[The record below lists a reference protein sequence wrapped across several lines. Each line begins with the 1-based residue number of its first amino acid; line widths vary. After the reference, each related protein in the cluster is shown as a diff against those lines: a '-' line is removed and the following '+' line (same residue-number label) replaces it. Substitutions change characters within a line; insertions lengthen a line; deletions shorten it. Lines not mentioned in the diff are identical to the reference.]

1 MIRNELL
8 MSMVDT
14 LAVAH
19 SRNSRNVFVCR
30 KYDDFTAAASGLRVH
45 YTGEKYRKLI
55 IGKVVRRLDR
65 PTGSPAITPLQ

>member
-14 LAVAH
+14 LAVAD
-19 SRNSRNVFVCR
+19 SRISRQFFVCR
-30 KYDDFTAAASGLRVH
+30 KYDDFTAAARGLRVH
-45 YTGEKYRKLI
+45 YTGEKYRKLN

-65 PTGSPAITPLQ
+65 PTGRPAITPLQ

>member
-14 LAVAH
+14 LAVAD
-19 SRNSRNVFVCR
+19 SRISRQFFVCR
-30 KYDDFTAAASGLRVH
+30 KYDDFTAAARGLGVH